1 MILCHR
7 DRAISDK
14 PLRVV
19 QAEEHPSVGKDAE
32 YKLQNEGHTPQD
44 VEDTKNHL
52 NGCGLKFQLCVEN
65 VCPVIHAIQRSVAMC
80 IRSSTIITSPVCN

>member
-7 DRAISDK
+7 DRAISDE

-52 NGCGLKFQLCVEN
+52 NGLWSQVPVMRRKMCV
-65 VCPVIHAIQRSVAMC
+65 Q
-80 IRSSTIITSPVCN
+80 